1 MKLIETVSNSAI
13 EGKINEIISEYL
25 FSSQISESILRLKFE
40 NIKTTEFIEKNIE
53 KIFSEIVYDFE
64 NDKILNGNNIYEE
77 WEKIYT
83 EFLLG
88 RDSDLN
94 ELAVDLNK
102 YYANQENIEFI
113 LRNAS
118 FFPYLIM
125 LLTPQE
131 EYKNLKFYNLL
142 KFEELVFD
150 ITKKVENYREIKN
163 IIIEGTI
170 PSTFNFIALKK
181 QVRDLLEITPDK
193 LFKMNITFNGELNY
207 IEDILKKGKLEIK
220 LTTNGFIERYYKL
233 EIGE

>member
-13 EGKINEIISEYL
+13 EGKINKIISEYL

-53 KIFSEIVYDFE
+53 KIFSEIIYDFE
-64 NDKILNGNNIYEE
+64 KNKILNGNNIYEE

-142 KFEELVFD
+142 KFVVVIIFSYGKIFD
-150 ITKKVENYREIKN
+150 
-163 IIIEGTI
+163 
-170 PSTFNFIALKK
+170 
-181 QVRDLLEITPDK
+181 D
-193 LFKMNITFNGELNY
+193 
-207 IEDILKKGKLEIK
+207 
-220 LTTNGFIERYYKL
+220 
-233 EIGE
+233 